1 MPLYISPILLPTNTK
16 QQWVW
21 LVSNQL
27 HHGLQGIYVE
37 HIIIHELLQ
46 RVYCMP
52 PSFINTEKL
61 EEDILKA
68 VEIML
73 AEEQS
78 G

>member
-16 QQWVW
+16 QQWVL
-21 LVSNQL
+21 LVSKSVTSWASRNL
-27 HHGLQGIYVE
+27 CIAYNYT
-37 HIIIHELLQ
+37 LQ

-52 PSFINTEKL
+52 TYFINTEKL

-68 VEIML
+68 VEIIL
-73 AEEQS
+73 AKEQS